1 MSIPV
6 DIWVVKRQTG
16 LTRDILSCYDWD
28 INIDGLEMG
37 VSSFKVDKDPNY
49 NLPINGDFIL
59 VQSEDRIIKQSNIR
73 TDVAGAPAL
82 STAVY
87 IGVVD
92 SVDNFEIKA
101 REIPYIANST
111 IVCGS
116 SNGDERNPYKY
127 MFDYTARQLCRPE
140 ALTEHIRLLCPDTS
154 ILPGWAVVFDKPKPM
169 NLDDIYVT
177 YFKRNQAVQD
187 IPGFTFK
194 DSVVNIYWWMH
205 SIPGDEVSIFE
216 TAIHN
221 LSVYEQP
228 QNYGAANAVYI
239 QDSDKPIGV
248 VDAWYMKKNGDIT
261 NTLTR
266 DVSLPVSAKGYYF
279 DIEQN
284 KATDTQPAKTHADVA
299 RSELRNQNYQH
310 EITFSID
317 MRSPNAKDILTK
329 GRRVAISYQ
338 QRVIHSLVTGYKIS
352 SDSYFATVSCGNI
365 RSTLSNVLDGTDD
378 N

>member
-1 MSIPV
+1 MSMSV

-16 LTRDILSCYDWD
+16 QTRDVLSSYDWE

-37 VSSFKVDKDPNY
+37 VSSFKVEHDPNY
-49 NLPINGDFIL
+49 NLPINGDFII
-59 VQSEDRIIKQSNIR
+59 VQSEDLLIKQANKR
-73 TDVAGAPAL
+73 TDVSGAPEL

-92 SVDNFEIKA
+92 SVSNFEIKA

-111 IVCGS
+111 AVFGS
-116 SNGDERNPYKY
+116 SDSSERNPYAY

-140 ALTEHIRLLCPDTS
+140 ALTEHIRLLCVDRS
-154 ILPGWAVVFDKPKPM
+154 IFTGWAAVFEKPKPM
-169 NLDDIYVT
+169 NINDVYIT
-177 YFKRNQAVQD
+177 YFKRNQAVQEV
-187 IPGFTFK
+187 PGFTSK
-194 DSVVNIYWWMH
+194 DGVVDIYWWMH
-205 SIPGDEVSIFE
+205 SIQGNEVPVFE
-216 TAIHN
+216 TSIHD

-239 QDSDKPIGV
+239 QDSNKPIGV
-248 VDAWYMKKNGDIT
+248 VDPWYMKKNGDIT
-261 NTLTR
+261 NTLTS

-284 KATDTQPAKTHADVA
+284 KPTDNQPAKTHADVA

-317 MRSPNAKDILTK
+317 MNTANIHDILTK
-329 GRRVAISYQ
+329 GRRVAIRYQ
-338 QRVIHSLVTGYKIS
+338 QRIIHSLVTKYTIS
-352 SDSYFATVSCGNI
+352 SDSRFAKVSCGNI
-365 RSTLSNVLDGTDD
+365 RSTLSNVLDSTDD
-378 N
+378 